1 MQDYYLELV
10 NFWLENLT
18 GSREN
23 YEITVQVKEKN
34 YYIDI
39 FANKNEIGKI
49 IGKNGKIITS
59 LRNLVG
65 SIANKN
71 KDNVTL
77 KVNEKII

>member
-23 YEITVQVKEKN
+23 YEISVQVKEKN

-39 FANKNEIGKI
+39 FANKSEIGKI

-59 LRNLVG
+59 LRNLIG

-71 KDNVTL
+71 KDNVTI
-77 KVNEKII
+77 KVSESTK